1 MSICMQK
8 MNSIPNFFF
17 EILQTYCKLVTFK
30 TLRMLD
36 HADQYRKYHLVGNFE
51 AKSVQLVKNF
61 DVICMLKINFIS
73 HFYFKILQRHCKLV
87 ILRTLEVFDHPHQ
100 NHTINLLETFM
111 LICMRKTS
119 STSTSFLGFCKEMA
133 NLLFWIIWACLGTHT

>member
-1 MSICMQK
+1 
-8 MNSIPNFFF
+8 
-17 EILQTYCKLVTFK
+17 
-30 TLRMLD
+30 MLD
-36 HADQYRKYHLVGNFE
+36 HADQYRQYHLVGNFE

-100 NHTINLLETFM
+100 NHTINL
-111 LICMRKTS
+111 
-119 STSTSFLGFCKEMA
+119 
-133 NLLFWIIWACLGTHT
+133 

>member
-1 MSICMQK
+1 MQK

-36 HADQYRKYHLVGNFE
+36 HADQYRQYHLVGNFE

-100 NHTINLLETFM
+100 NDSIISKKPLMFICRQKSTSSFM
-111 LICMRKTS
+111 LS
-119 STSTSFLGFCKEMA
+119 LGYCKYIA
-133 NLLFWIIWACLGTHT
+133 NLLFWVIWACLATIL